1 MGRAEEVVELEKTNH
16 FFDQPSPKL
25 PTSLPTSVIVT
36 SRPPGPKP
44 VTQSL
49 FRKEREKTIELPV
62 SKTKI
67 ITQSLFVKERRN
79 AIEPIPF
86 EPPKPPKVATAKI
99 FGADKVEEKK
109 RPTVTTSKF
118 FVPSQ
123 AEADQVKAQP
133 ESTSKK
139 TSEQHPPPVGSC
151 DASKEYLEEERKFFE
166 MLFNFDT
173 SNLEQLAPHNGVD
186 CVDLKM
192 PSKTPDDNQFDR
204 CEENCTRGDN
214 IKSEEYNDLLGSVI
228 DLNEIE
234 NFCGLMSDWSPSEP
248 PPASTASSGESFTEN
263 WSGSRTRFDLT
274 ETPLLRPE
282 EDIMWGM
289 EISQSKREEDLEQK
303 AIWGDVTKKDG
314 MGGGRSRKDPP
325 CDQKRKTFCSEVS
338 EEPPKKVRVVQNTS
352 DYLLLISQ

>member
-123 AEADQVKAQP
+123 SEADQVKAQP

-139 TSEQHPPPVGSC
+139 TSEQQSPPVGSC

-186 CVDLKM
+186 CVDLKI
-192 PSKTPDDNQFDR
+192 PSKAPADNQFDR
-204 CEENCTRGDN
+204 CEQNCTRGDD

-228 DLNEIE
+228 DLNAIE
-234 NFCGLMSDWSPSEP
+234 NFRGLMTDWSPSEP
-248 PPASTASSGESFTEN
+248 PPASSASSEEN
-263 WSGSRTRFDLT
+263 WSGSGTRFDLT

-289 EISQSKREEDLEQK
+289 ESSQNVEDSEQK
-303 AIWGDVTKKDG
+303 VIWGDVTKKDG
-314 MGGGRSRKDPP
+314 RGGGRSRKEPP
-325 CDQKRKTFCSEVS
+325 CHQKRKTFCSEAS
-338 EEPPKKVRVVQNTS
+338 GEPPKKVRVVHNTS
-352 DYLLLISQ
+352 DYLL